1 MSLGNRIR
9 SERKKKGYSQEDL
22 AKQIGIT
29 RQAIQKWEK
38 DENEPCLNDLVTLSK
53 IFGVSLNYLV
63 DGENEKEGEE
73 PPNSEKEKTTFN
85 IPLMIILT
93 ITLVT
98 SIVFFLLLV
107 IWSFQHQQPLNGTQM
122 ALWWYIPFLNG
133 TNFPFQ
139 VLLLISIAGIVLS
152 ILFLIKRGKK

>member
-9 SERKKKGYSQEDL
+9 SERKKKGFSQEDL

-53 IFGVSLNYLV
+53 IFGVSLHYLV

-73 PPNSEKEKTTFN
+73 PPNSEKGKTTSN

-107 IWSFQHQQPLNGTQM
+107 IWSFQHPQPLNGTQT